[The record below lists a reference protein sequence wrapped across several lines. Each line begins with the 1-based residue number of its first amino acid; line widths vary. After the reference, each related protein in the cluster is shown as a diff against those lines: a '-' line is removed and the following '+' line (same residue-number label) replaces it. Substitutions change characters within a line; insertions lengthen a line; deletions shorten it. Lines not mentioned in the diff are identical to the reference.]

1 MVKFGISVC
10 RYPEFVLMDIFM
22 PPKHYSSLDMAR
34 KGIENRWDDDPHAI
48 ADVTKQK
55 AAMIGR

>member
-1 MVKFGISVC
+1 
-10 RYPEFVLMDIFM
+10 MDIFM